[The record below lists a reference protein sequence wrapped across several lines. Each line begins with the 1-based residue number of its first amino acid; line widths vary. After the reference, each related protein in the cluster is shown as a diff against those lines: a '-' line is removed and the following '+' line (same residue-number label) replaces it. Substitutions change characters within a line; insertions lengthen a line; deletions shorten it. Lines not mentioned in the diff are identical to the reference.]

1 MELQDY
7 SKQNQEQKEQQERE
21 FYENAKTEMNEA
33 FENVISQAYE
43 DGITHLDIL
52 ESMKNGFE
60 NCNNDV
66 RIKIE
71 RLV

>member
-1 MELQDY
+1 MESQDY
-7 SKQNQEQKEQQERE
+7 AKQNQEQKEHDERE
-21 FYENAKTEMNEA
+21 FHENAKAEMNEA
-33 FENVISQAYE
+33 FERVVGQAYE